1 MTTAPIF
8 PTSIMAT
15 ETPNTRIRLA
25 KGRLA
30 GEMLHQGRVYQF
42 DCSISGQDIDAEF
55 RTVGEE
61 PFDRWEA
68 FRALEAWIEAN
79 LCG

>member
-1 MTTAPIF
+1 MTTKPA
-8 PTSIMAT
+8 
-15 ETPNTRIRLA
+15 NVRIRLA
-25 KGRLA
+25 KGRFA

-42 DCSISGQDIDAEF
+42 DCSISGSDIDAEF

-68 FRALEAWIEAN
+68 FRALEAWIEEN
-79 LCG
+79 LRG

>member
-1 MTTAPIF
+1 MTTKPA
-8 PTSIMAT
+8 
-15 ETPNTRIRLA
+15 NVRIRLA
-25 KGRLA
+25 KGRFA

-55 RTVGEE
+55 RTVGEK
-61 PFDRWEA
+61 PFDRWEL
-68 FRALEAWIEAN
+68 FRALEAWVEEN